1 MKKILF
7 PTDFSAAADN
17 AFLYALNL
25 AKLYDID
32 IDVLHVT
39 SNVYLDTQE
48 DDRAKFNDYLEYLE
62 AIKDQQNE
70 HFEIDLQGFFES
82 GDLVINLQAMLS
94 KQDYLYVV
102 MGTEGANTLND
113 KLLGTNTISVF
124 NVSSVPVLAIPKN
137 IVFKPQKRLGF
148 ASRFLEKE
156 RPTLEKLIVLA
167 KHNGGPLELVH
178 IAKDGVLDGET
189 ALVKNTWDKE
199 FSDED
204 LEITVLFNRNI
215 NEGIADFV
223 TEKKIDVLCL
233 IHRDM
238 NSIERIFKGNHS
250 KKLLQSLQIPILVYP
265 EIN

>member
-25 AKLYDID
+25 AKLYDVD

-48 DDRAKFNDYLEYLE
+48 INRAKFSDYLDYLET
-62 AIKDQQNE
+62 IKDHQNE
-70 HFEIDLQGFFES
+70 HFEINLQGYFES
-82 GDLVINLQAMLS
+82 GDLIINMQEMLS
-94 KQDYLYVV
+94 KHDYLYVV
-102 MGTEGANTLND
+102 MGTDGANTMND
-113 KLLGTNTISVF
+113 KWLGTNTINAF

-137 IVFKPQKRLGF
+137 ISFKPEKRLGF
-148 ASRFLEKE
+148 ASRLLEKE
-156 RPTLEKLIVLA
+156 RRTLEKLIVLA
-167 KHNGGPLELVH
+167 KRNGGPLELVH
-178 IAKDGVLDGET
+178 IAKDNILDSDA
-189 ALVKNTWDKE
+189 ALVKNFWERE
-199 FSDED
+199 FKDDE
-204 LEITVLFNRNI
+204 LEITVLVNKDI
-215 NEGIADFV
+215 NKGIADFV
-223 TEKKIDVLCL
+223 TQKNIDVLCL

-238 NSIERIFKGNHS
+238 NSIERIFKGNYS